1 VSLLES
7 GVVVHDLSLWNSE
20 RLMKSI
26 LSLILVFGLLML
38 TRPAAAQGRCDA
50 AAINDRMDTLIA
62 TYLTERTRDALGAAQ
77 DLQAGIAE
85 LTEGCPSAQSAE
97 TTTLV
102 NNSITVAATPTPAQT
117 PLPQATPTAA
127 EIDAGAVVAAGAAGD
142 TGLGFTVQ
150 VTGLVRPANDVI
162 ESQSRFNPE
171 PASGEEYVVVVV
183 VVECITTCDVD
194 SFDFALT
201 GDSGAVYSGARAY
214 YENRLNVRGAGGTG
228 DLPFLIR
235 ADETNLRLLYLA
247 DRLNDKVVAYE
258 VGEPRGAITVAS
270 PEAVV
275 TSTPEG
281 GVEVVANTNLNIR
294 AGPGTRYRID
304 GSVPA
309 ASPLIAY
316 GRSEDSTWLRVV
328 QGWVFA
334 ELVTTQADVDDLPV
348 VDG

>member
-1 VSLLES
+1 MLMGMVL
-7 GVVVHDLSLWNSE
+7 VVP
-20 RLMKSI
+20 
-26 LSLILVFGLLML
+26 
-38 TRPAAAQGRCDA
+38 TAAQGRCDDT
-50 AAINDRMDTLIA
+50 AINDRMDTLIA
-62 TYLTERTRDALGAAQ
+62 TYLTERTQDALGAAQ

-85 LTEGCPSAQSAE
+85 LTVDCPSAQSAE

-102 NNSITVAATPTPAQT
+102 NNSITVQATPTP
-117 PLPQATPTAA
+117 LPQPTPTAEA
-127 EIDAGAVVAAGAAGD
+127 QAASAVVAAGETGD
-142 TGLGFTVQ
+142 SGQGFTVQ
-150 VTGLVRPANDVI
+150 VTGLVRPANDVM

-171 PASGEEYVVVVV
+171 PVSGEEYVVVVV
-183 VVECITTCDVD
+183 VVECVTTCDVD

-247 DRLNDKVVAYE
+247 DRLNDEVVAYE
-258 VGEPRGAITVAS
+258 VGEPRGVITVAS

-281 GVEVVANTNLNIR
+281 GVEVIANTNLNIR
-294 AGPGTRYRID
+294 SGPGTRYRID

-309 ASPLIAY
+309 ESPLIAY

-334 ELVTTQADVDDLPV
+334 ELVTTDTDVADLPV
-348 VDG
+348 VDS